1 MPERNVISTDRAP
14 VAVGAYS
21 QAIRTGDLVFTAG
34 QLGIDPASGEF
45 SAPDVAGQAEQ
56 ALANLSAILDAS
68 GSGLDR
74 LVKVT
79 VFLADIAD
87 WPALND
93 VFELVRQAGGTPR
106 LTGSGSTVFALT
118 ADPERAAA
126 VAGHLRDAGVRVT
139 LTRTRDAAASIERV
153 IEEED

>member
-1 MPERNVISTDRAP
+1 MPEREAISTDRAP

-87 WPALND
+87 WPALNEVYSRVVPEPFPARSAFAVKD
-93 VFELVRQAGGTPR
+93 LPKGGR
-106 LTGSGSTVFALT
+106 IEIEAIATVG
-118 ADPERAAA
+118 P
-126 VAGHLRDAGVRVT
+126 G
-139 LTRTRDAAASIERV
+139 
-153 IEEED
+153 